1 MFEARFHAARAT
13 GAARSLAS
21 AARVLGVVLTFHRL
35 DPAPQGAFAPNRNRG
50 QRLNVA

>member
-1 MFEARFHAARAT
+1 MFEAGFRTVRAT
-13 GAARSLAS
+13 GANRWLAP
-21 AARVLGVVLTFHRL
+21 AARGLGVVLTFHRL